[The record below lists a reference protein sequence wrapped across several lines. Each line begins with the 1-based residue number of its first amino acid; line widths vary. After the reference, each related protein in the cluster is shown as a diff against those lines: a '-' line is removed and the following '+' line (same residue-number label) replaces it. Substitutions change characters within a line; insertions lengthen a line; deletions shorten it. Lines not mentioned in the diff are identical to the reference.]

1 MFILF
6 GDKFSCCAL
15 IDAMKKTCYIK
26 KAKQF
31 DYISIGGD
39 SVRSYVYETVK
50 LSNTKRIVTR
60 YTPSEAL
67 FISIIKLLAYLLIV
81 WPFEIFVWWPVKV
94 VFKYTLVLCELLLR
108 CLWWLI
114 RLPLFILA
122 KKKMPSF

>member
-1 MFILF
+1 M
-6 GDKFSCCAL
+6 
-15 IDAMKKTCYIK
+15 
-26 KAKQF
+26 
-31 DYISIGGD
+31 
-39 SVRSYVYETVK
+39 RSYVYETVK

-81 WPFEIFVWWPVKV
+81 WPFEISVWWPVKV

>member
-1 MFILF
+1 ML
-6 GDKFSCCAL
+6 GDKLSCCAL

-26 KAKQF
+26 KEMWF
-31 DYISIGGD
+31 DYILIGGD

-60 YTPSEAL
+60 YT
-67 FISIIKLLAYLLIV
+67 
-81 WPFEIFVWWPVKV
+81 
-94 VFKYTLVLCELLLR
+94 
-108 CLWWLI
+108 LI